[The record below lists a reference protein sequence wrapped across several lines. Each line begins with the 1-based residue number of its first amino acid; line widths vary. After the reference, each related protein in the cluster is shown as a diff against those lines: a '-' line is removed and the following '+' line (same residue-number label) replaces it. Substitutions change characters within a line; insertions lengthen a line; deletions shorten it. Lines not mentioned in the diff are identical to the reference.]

1 MHKVGDSM
9 ERLEFNDYEEFA
21 CEVADTF
28 DDICKNDD
36 FDDIAIIAYYNE
48 AKQIIR
54 EILCLGYDLNSIE
67 LKDPELGYDDVPYII
82 SVCGIE
88 SEYEVWCEPMVRDN
102 GEYID
107 DESSIIYV
115 LDNCSSEV
123 LKHIDSECIFEV
135 GIDDETCSCDECDCN
150 ECDKGFTVN
159 GRPVSKEEFDNYV
172 SQFRHD
178 EKPVATS
185 ATKSTYKINNKE
197 VSKEEFDK
205 KYEEFEEMYL
215 DNIRDML
222 LNYCEFMDSVN
233 DWRSR
238 MFRW

>member
-1 MHKVGDSM
+1 MK
-9 ERLEFNDYEEFA
+9 RLEFNDYEEFA

-36 FDDIAIIAYYNE
+36 FDDIAIIAHYNE
-48 AKQIIR
+48 AKHIIR

-67 LKDPELGYDDVPYII
+67 LKDPELGYDDVPYVI
-82 SVCGIE
+82 SVCGID
-88 SEYEVWCEPMVRDN
+88 SEHEVWCEPMIRDN
-102 GEYID
+102 GKYIE

-123 LKHIDSECIFEV
+123 LKHLDSECIFEV
-135 GIDDETCSCDECDCN
+135 GIGEDECGCDEC
-150 ECDKGFTVN
+150 ECACK
-159 GRPVSKEEFDNYV
+159 K
-172 SQFRHD
+172 D
-178 EKPVATS
+178 EKPTTA
-185 ATKSTYKINNKE
+185 
-197 VSKEEFDK
+197 SKESYFINGKSVDKSEFDK
-205 KYEEFEEMYL
+205 EYEKFEEKYM

-238 MFRW
+238 LLRW